1 MRKINN
7 IRPMIWLVIGISLFI
22 SGCPSKSGVEGKK
35 WFQYASKYDKAMLK
49 MSASGG
55 ALKDYNQADKV
66 RQKFLRTSQPTEDE
80 IVSVLRSPDK
90 RFQRVGLAAMSLKP
104 IETDRLINILF
115 EFIKD
120 QDPELRWY
128 ARYALMKFTKIP
140 ESTRAERGKQLLEI
154 IKSRPVKELSFE
166 EMLVLAKFPSKEAA
180 QFLTEQLLKE
190 GKENKVF
197 RVCAFRSLK
206 EMGNSYY
213 DEAAD
218 YVNNHG
224 SPEIKKDLLELEN
237 WWVETSKLEQNKKL

>member
-1 MRKINN
+1 MSRENRIK
-7 IRPMIWLVIGISLFI
+7 LVVALSIFI
-22 SGCPSKSGVEGKK
+22 SGCPYKSGVEGEK
-35 WFQYASKYDKAMLK
+35 WFQYASKYDQALRK
-49 MSASGG
+49 MSASKG
-55 ALKDYNQADKV
+55 ALKDFNNVLKTGE
-66 RQKFLRTSQPTEDE
+66 KFLQTEQPTEDE
-80 IVSVLRSPDK
+80 IMSVLRLPDK

-104 IETDRLINILF
+104 IETDQLTDILF

-128 ARYALMKFTKIP
+128 ARYALMKFSKFP
-140 ESTRAERGKQLLEI
+140 ESTRAERGEQLLEI
-154 IKSRPVKELSFE
+154 IKSRAGKELSFE

-218 YVNNHG
+218 YVKNHG
-224 SPEIKKDLLELEN
+224 SPEIKKELLDQEN
-237 WWVETSKLEQNKKL
+237 YWENTNTPTGKK